1 MTEKPYH
8 VRRQAG
14 GNRNEKLGKAVRG
27 GGSQEVTRQQVA
39 AIRGHRD
46 ETTKSRRITSKQHR
60 RSQVYDDDG

>member
-46 ETTKSRRITSKQHR
+46 ETTKSRRITS
-60 RSQVYDDDG
+60 